1 MPTADGVSLFS
12 QFLQF
17 IKHDWL
23 LLSLLA
29 LIMFA
34 FGALTLITQNC
45 RFWGVLVLWCD
56 LAFLIIILAFALSNT
71 VWEI

>member
-1 MPTADGVSLFS
+1 MPTAEGVSPFS

-29 LIMFA
+29 LIVLA
-34 FGALTLITQNC
+34 FGGLTLIAQNC
-45 RFWGVLVLWCD
+45 EFWGIVVLWCD